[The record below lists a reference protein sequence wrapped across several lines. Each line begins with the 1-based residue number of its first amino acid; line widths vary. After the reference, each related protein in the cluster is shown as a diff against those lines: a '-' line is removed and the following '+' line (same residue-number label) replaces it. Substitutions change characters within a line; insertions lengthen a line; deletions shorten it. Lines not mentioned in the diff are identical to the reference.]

1 LGGLSKKAF
10 QLEKIEKLHELPHL
24 ILDAGNLLF
33 KQDHLSPGLLMQSK
47 ITANG
52 IIDSYNYMGYDA
64 VAVGRNDL
72 AAGLTFLQEKA
83 AVSKFSWLSAN
94 LVSRSD
100 AKPLFSPSLIRR
112 VGNISIG
119 IIGLT
124 DYDPSPKFPGHED
137 VVFIPWQKVLPQLV
151 ADLSQRCDLIILLS
165 NCESKQNEAIAESF
179 SNIHIIFQSM
189 PHSKNS
195 ISELKNNTL
204 VAMTGKQG
212 KYLGSMLVDW
222 QKSQTWGR
230 TGAAKELAQKKQ
242 ELDGINGRIS
252 RMERREKEQDL
263 ALDANYQKLVA
274 TKERMLSEI
283 IFLENELRGL
293 KESGQAPSTFENQF
307 IALDVGLPDQ
317 PEVEKIVKHTKQK
330 VNEAGRSQLIE
341 GKQKSSSSELQMEKL
356 VFSGWQVCSKCHEEQ
371 TDFWLKTDHAS
382 AYQTLVE
389 QDQQF
394 NLDCLP
400 CHVTS
405 EYKDIKLSEDDTV
418 LLSLPA
424 TLQQVGCEICH
435 SPGKNHAASQLS
447 SAISRKPDKSIC
459 IRCHTTERDE
469 NFNYDN
475 DIEKIAC
482 PASRH

>member
-10 QLEKIEKLHELPHL
+10 QLEKLEKRHELPHL

-47 ITANG
+47 ITAEG
-52 IIDSYNYMGYDA
+52 IIDSYNHMGYDA

-72 AAGLTFLQEKA
+72 AAGLKFLQEKA

-112 VGNISIG
+112 IGNISIG

-124 DYDPSPKFPGHED
+124 DYDSPPKFHGNED

-151 ADLSQRCDLIILLS
+151 EDLAQQCDLIILLS
-165 NCESKQNEAIAESF
+165 NCESKQNEAIAEYF

-189 PHSKNS
+189 PHSRNS

-204 VAMTGKQG
+204 LAMTGKQG
-212 KYLGSMLVDW
+212 RYLGSMLVDW
-222 QKSQTWGR
+222 QKSQIWGR
-230 TGAAKELAQKKQ
+230 TGATKELAQKKQ

-252 RMERREKEQDL
+252 RMKRREKEQDL
-263 ALDANYQKLVA
+263 ALDAGYQKLVA
-274 TKERMLSEI
+274 NKERLLSEI
-283 IFLENELRGL
+283 VFLENELSGL
-293 KESGQAPSTFENQF
+293 KKSGQAPSSFENQF

-317 PEVEKIVKHTKQK
+317 PDVEKIVKSTKQK
-330 VNEAGRSQLIE
+330 VNAAGRSQSAGI
-341 GKQKSSSSELQMEKL
+341 KQAAAKSELQLEKL
-356 VFSGWQVCSKCHEEQ
+356 VFTGWQTCSECHKEQ

-435 SPGKNHAASQLS
+435 GPGKNHAASQLS

-459 IRCHTTERDE
+459 IRCHTAERDE

-482 PASRH
+482 PASQH